1 VPDAAPGRPPN
12 GAPAEELAELREL
25 LVGQELSILAE
36 VESRVTDPAKRVNDV
51 AEVLPAA
58 IKSGKAK
65 GLREALEPIVERS
78 FKASVRRNPKELADA
93 IYPIIGPSIRTS
105 IAAALREFA
114 EALNQIVEKSAS
126 FRAIRWRIEAIV
138 TGKPFSQILLARSLL
153 YSVEQVFLIHRQSGL
168 LLQHAAAKDAVLK
181 DADMISG
188 MLTAIQDFLTDS
200 FAEGGQELETVDA
213 GRFKLWLTRSPKL
226 LLAGAVSGTAPVEL
240 RKAFRS
246 ALDGIEETL
255 QPEIANFK
263 QDDLSVFEP
272 AQPFL
277 EKCLLGQSAPDKRK
291 QATLWPYVLVLA
303 LIILGIVGYQ
313 VRQRSRWNSY
323 IEALKAQPGI
333 VVTSVERQGSSY
345 RIAGLRDPG
354 AANPMTLLRA
364 RGLDPGKAKFELE
377 PYLSL
382 NTPYESER
390 ALNSARDAVEGR
402 IIRFDPGSSKLASS
416 EADRID
422 DIMISIRQLVTMRP
436 DAKITI
442 TGRADETGTGET
454 NEKLGLD
461 RANRVG
467 DAFKAQ
473 GIAESALTIVSVGNR
488 QPLRPGSTD
497 WDRAVNRS
505 VSFKVNLTVPK

>member
-1 VPDAAPGRPPN
+1 MPESG
-12 GAPAEELAELREL
+12 EELTELREL
-25 LVGQELSILAE
+25 LVGQELSILAD
-36 VESRVTDPAKRVNDV
+36 VESRVTDPQKRASDV

-93 IYPIIGPSIRTS
+93 IYPIIGPSIRSS

-114 EALNQIVEKSAS
+114 EALNQVVEKSVS
-126 FRAIRWRIEAIV
+126 FRAIRWRVESLI
-138 TGKPFSQILLARSLL
+138 TGKPFSEILLARSLL

-168 LLQHAAAKDAVLK
+168 LLRHAAIKDAVLK

-226 LLAGAVSGTAPVEL
+226 LLAGAVNGTAPGEL
-240 RKAFRS
+240 KQVFQRN
-246 ALDGIEETL
+246 LDSIETTL
-255 QPEIANFK
+255 QSEISNFK
-263 QDDLSVFEP
+263 QDDLRVFEP

-277 EKCLLGQSAPDKRK
+277 EKCLLGHSAPGKRK
-291 QATLWPYVLVLA
+291 QARLWPYVAVAA
-303 LIILGIVGYQ
+303 LLIGALVGYW
-313 VRQRSRWNSY
+313 VWQRGRWNHY
-323 IEALKAQPGI
+323 IAELKRQPGI
-333 VVTSVERQGSSY
+333 VLTGVDRHGFSY
-345 RIAGLRDPG
+345 TIIGLRDP
-354 AANPMTLLRA
+354 AAVDPTALLKA
-364 RGLDPGKAKFELE
+364 RGLDPAKATFDFE

-382 NTPYESER
+382 NTPFAAQR
-390 ALNSARDAVEGR
+390 DLNSAKGDIENRL
-402 IIRFDPGSSKLASS
+402 IRFDSGSSKLTSS

-422 DIMISIRQLVTMRP
+422 DVMVSIRRLLTMRP
-436 DAKITI
+436 GTKITI

-454 NEKLGLD
+454 NEKLGLE

-473 GIAESALTIVSVGNR
+473 GIPEAALNVVSVGNR
-488 QPLRPGSTD
+488 EPLRQGSTD

-505 VSFKVNLTVPK
+505 VSFSVNTNAR